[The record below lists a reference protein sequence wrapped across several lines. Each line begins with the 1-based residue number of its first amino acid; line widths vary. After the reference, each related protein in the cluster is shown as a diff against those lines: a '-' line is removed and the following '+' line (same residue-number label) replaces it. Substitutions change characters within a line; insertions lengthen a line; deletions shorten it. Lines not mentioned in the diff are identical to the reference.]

1 MKESS
6 VPAGVSAEDWAAT
19 PLAVRVLVAALQEQ
33 VVGLTEQVQTLT
45 ARVAALEEQVRQS
58 SRNSSKPP
66 ERVTEVVDVRPRPAG
81 AAACR
86 WWGTTPSRGAIRCA
100 RCHGCGRW

>member
-6 VPAGVSAEDWAAT
+6 VPAGVSAEDW
-19 PLAVRVLVAALQEQ
+19 VAALQEQ
-33 VVGLTEQVQTLT
+33 VVALTGQAQALR

-66 ERVTEVVDVRPRPAG
+66 R
-81 AAACR
+81 
-86 WWGTTPSRGAIRCA
+86 
-100 RCHGCGRW
+100 

>member
-6 VPAGVSAEDWAAT
+6 VPAGVSAEDW
-19 PLAVRVLVAALQEQ
+19 VAALQEQ
-33 VVGLTEQVQTLT
+33 VVALTGQAQALT

-66 ERVTEVVDVRPRPAG
+66 R
-81 AAACR
+81 
-86 WWGTTPSRGAIRCA
+86 
-100 RCHGCGRW
+100 